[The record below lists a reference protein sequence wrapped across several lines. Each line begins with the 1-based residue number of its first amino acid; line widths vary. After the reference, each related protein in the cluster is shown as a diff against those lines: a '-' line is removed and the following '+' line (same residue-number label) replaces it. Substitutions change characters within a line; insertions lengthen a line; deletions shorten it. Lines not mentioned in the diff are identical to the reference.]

1 MPRYHSSSSSS
12 GSSYDSAHS
21 YGSHRTYRTDDT
33 VYSRPTVNSG
43 IKSKLACIEQYTEE
57 PLDYSEELARRS
69 SVDTYASTID
79 LGEDE
84 DSEPS
89 GPHPPNRSGCYAP
102 DAVPAT
108 SKDFA
113 SLFPSTKRLLI
124 QHDDSCVDGNMNL
137 RVDTEITTNSK
148 RVKKVT
154 LFHLRMKDLQE
165 REFSLRRY
173 CRDSGREVASCKKKY
188 VKSTSSSPKSRP
200 HSPKSFTRAL
210 HNLSLKSPTHRRQ
223 DSGYESADDNDDDE
237 RKMQETLKVLT
248 APSEQVVARPT
259 NTMRLEF
266 SNYAQVSLERIKTS
280 NSKGYEFE
288 YWGDMY
294 LWKREK
300 HVDDGELVVSYH
312 LINGSTNQK
321 VAVIMPDQL
330 SPQEA
335 QWETKQGGWV
345 PASSMRILRSDI
357 TDDLGDVIIA
367 TGLVA
372 LIDGSLR
379 EHFPEIDRKI

>member
-1 MPRYHSSSSSS
+1 MPRDHSSSSSS
-12 GSSYDSAHS
+12 GSSYNSAHS

-33 VYSRPTVNSG
+33 VYSKHTP
-43 IKSKLACIEQYTEE
+43 SKEDRSQQWHAQQHTEE
-57 PLDYSEELARRS
+57 PLNFPEELLRRS
-69 SVDTYASTID
+69 SIDTYASTVD
-79 LGEDE
+79 VEEDE

-89 GPHPPNRSGCYAP
+89 GPHPPYRFQCYAP

-113 SLFPSTKRLLI
+113 SLFPSGRRLLI
-124 QHDDSCVDGNMNL
+124 QHDDSCIDGNMNL
-137 RVDTEITTNSK
+137 RVDTEVTTSSS
-148 RVKKVT
+148 RVKKLT

-173 CRDSGREVASCKKKY
+173 CRDSGREVASCKKQY
-188 VKSTSSSPKSRP
+188 VKSTTSSLKSRP
-200 HSPKSFTRAL
+200 HSPRSFTRAL
-210 HNLSLKSPTHRRQ
+210 HTLSLKAPSHRRQ
-223 DSGYESADDNDDDE
+223 DSGYESAGENDEDDK
-237 RKMQETLKVLT
+237 KMRETLNVLT
-248 APSEQVVARPT
+248 APSEQITTRPT
-259 NTMRLEF
+259 NAIRLEF

-300 HVDDGELVVSYH
+300 HVDDGEVVVSYN

-321 VAVIMPDQL
+321 VAIIMPDQL

-335 QWETKQGGWV
+335 QWETRQGGWV
-345 PASSMRILRSDI
+345 PASSMRILRPNI
-357 TDDLGDVIIA
+357 TDDLGDVIVA
-367 TGLVA
+367 TGLIA
-372 LIDGSLR
+372 LTDGSLR
-379 EHFPEIDRKI
+379 EQFPEIDRRR